1 MKMCLINNLK
11 LQNILRSCAIII
23 TLRLK
28 ILAYLFLC
36 KIYNKLLV
44 VNIKTP

>member
-1 MKMCLINNLK
+1 MCLINNLK
-11 LQNILRSCAIII
+11 LQNILRFCTAII

-28 ILAYLFLC
+28 NLEYLFLC
-36 KIYNKLLV
+36 KIYNNLLV